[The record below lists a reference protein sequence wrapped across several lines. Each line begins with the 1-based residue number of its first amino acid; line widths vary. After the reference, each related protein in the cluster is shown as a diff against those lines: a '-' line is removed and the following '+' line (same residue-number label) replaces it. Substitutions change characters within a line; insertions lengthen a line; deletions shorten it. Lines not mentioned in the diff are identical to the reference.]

1 MIIFQVQIEIKSIEP
16 EEETEPNC
24 QKVSK
29 SCEEF
34 DHKYCKNFNAYY
46 MGEEFDFKYTR
57 DFKRCIP
64 KADNTNC
71 EIKKC
76 SELSINDCN
85 RFNIFP
91 SFDDTQ
97 QCIAKKDNSGC
108 EIKTC
113 EEMPIDECGL
123 ITNKNF
129 FWKCEKEND
138 KCIEKFK
145 ECSEMPLLYCEIAN
159 GFGNNCHLNKSK
171 NKCLSENEEK
181 EKNDPNK
188 SNEKKFIKLY
198 LFSIILNLLNY

>member
-1 MIIFQVQIEIKSIEP
+1 
-16 EEETEPNC
+16 
-24 QKVSK
+24 
-29 SCEEF
+29 
-34 DHKYCKNFNAYY
+34 

-91 SFDDTQ
+91 SFDNTQ

-113 EEMPIDECGL
+113 EEMSTDECGL

-145 ECSEMPLLYCEIAN
+145 ECSEMPHLYCEIAN
-159 GFGNNCHLNKSK
+159 GYGNNCHLNKSK
-171 NKCLSENEEK
+171 NKCLSENEENEEREKNDPNKSNDEDKDEENEEKEKNNPNKSNDEDKDEENEEK
-181 EKNDPNK
+181 EKNDLNK

-198 LFSIILNLLNY
+198 LFSIILNLLIY